1 MYERNYKLLRSKFK
15 EFFLPTL
22 LTSMA
27 GNICLFA
34 DGLIVSFLIGADSLS
49 AIQIITPLVTFIN
62 LVYWM
67 IGLGGS
73 VLCSVSKAEFN
84 EERCNGYFT
93 VSIISLLVIGI
104 LFTIICLIFTP
115 DIIRLLCST
124 KPELYSIVAQY
135 YNVIIFEMPFLCYL
149 MSLSYFIRVDGF
161 PKLAFNA
168 ILIAN
173 VINIIFDVIFMG
185 AFNMG
190 LAGAALASVIGY
202 CMGSIIISYYLFK
215 PQRTLKFIRLKV
227 KLFFNYLKNIS
238 TSGFSSASTQLYETI
253 KIFIINALVGYYF
266 GKAGIVAYGICLNS
280 LFILFIFLIGTSQ
293 TMSPFVSVYFKE
305 EDYSGVDY
313 IVKRSFKIILAS
325 SLILSLLFAI
335 WPQSLL
341 MLFSVKNPA
350 DIPVVL
356 DAVRIFSIS
365 YVGIGIVFFYTFYT
379 QALEKNKISTLISL
393 LEGLIIPVIAA
404 FVFSQIL
411 GGVGIW
417 ISVVITEIITIVFIY
432 AYSKY
437 INRKTNGEFSG
448 FFINKHNDEGNIF
461 EYTIEGDVSQAVD
474 LSRNVQD
481 YLAGNKSA
489 TLVSLA
495 IEEMLVNIININEN
509 IDVIDVI
516 VRNNDKDILISIKD
530 TGVDFNPVVE
540 NDNLKFDNISVL
552 NKIADKI
559 DYSRVLGLNS
569 TVITI
574 KN

>member
-202 CMGSIIISYYLFK
+202 CIGSIIISYYLFK

-530 TGVDFNPVVE
+530 TG
-540 NDNLKFDNISVL
+540 LTSIL
-552 NKIADKI
+552 
-559 DYSRVLGLNS
+559 
-569 TVITI
+569 
-574 KN
+574 